1 MKSSHPATGGHTSPC
16 PCGSGLALGDCCGR
30 WIDGPLRLGA
40 PDALGLM
47 RSRYTAYVV
56 KNIDYVDQT
65 QVATNEVFDKAEAL
79 KWAESSEWLGLDIKK
94 TQKGEPNDN
103 TGTVEFVAHYKDKAS
118 GTELNHHET
127 SLFQKQNGEW
137 KFKEGQIHGAQPM
150 KRLEPKLGRN
160 DPCSCG
166 SGKKY
171 KKCCGA

>member
-1 MKSSHPATGGHTSPC
+1 MSVC
-16 PCGSGLALGDCCGR
+16 PCRSMDQNKLSLENCCGPLL
-30 WIDGPLRLGA
+30 DGKKKA
-40 PDALGLM
+40 DTAESLM
-47 RSRYTAYVV
+47 RSRYAAYVV
-56 KNIDYVDQT
+56 KKIDYIDQT
-65 QVATNEVFDKAEAL
+65 QIPVEGEVYNKEEAL
-79 KWAESSEWLGLDIKK
+79 KWAESSEWLGLEIKK

-103 TGTVEFVAHYKDKAS
+103 TGVVEFIAHYKDKAS

-137 KFKEGQIHGAQPM
+137 KFKEGQIHGAQPV
-150 KRLEPKLGRN
+150 KRLEPKIGRN